1 MLGLRAYASREGI
14 KIIFGRAR
22 GLRATNTSKLG
33 RQTAVGAILNKS
45 KY

>member
-14 KIIFGRAR
+14 RLLFGRTR
-22 GLRATNTSKLG
+22 GLRATNTSKL
-33 RQTAVGAILNKS
+33 RWQTAVGAILNKS